1 MYNNNLSS
9 PIKNHAVAYDHDRKK
24 LLSEIDKK
32 RIALK
37 PEGIFR
43 NPAN

>member
-1 MYNNNLSS
+1 MAS
-9 PIKNHAVAYDHDRKK
+9 PIKNHAVAYEQDRKK
-24 LLSEIDKK
+24 LLSEIDQK

-43 NPAN
+43 NPIS